1 MSNTSAKA
9 PPPGH
14 SVESQSLCRATDPAL
29 AATEACCAP
38 RALAQPDAWAKA
50 AAGHRVELAGALSGL
65 GLPVVS
71 AVKASFRLVRAPN
84 AEELRPRL
92 GARGIAVRR
101 VDTFPGLGREWFR
114 VAVREPGTQRAFT
127 RTLAQL
133 MMT

>member
-1 MSNTSAKA
+1 M
-9 PPPGH
+9 
-14 SVESQSLCRATDPAL
+14 
-29 AATEACCAP
+29 AATEAYCAP
-38 RALAQPDAWAKA
+38 RALAEADARARA
-50 AAGHRVELAGALSGL
+50 TAGHREKLAAAVSGL
-65 GLPVVS
+65 GLS
-71 AVKASFRLVRAPN
+71 AVLAAKASFLLVRAPN

-101 VDTFPGLGREWFR
+101 GETSSGLGREWFR